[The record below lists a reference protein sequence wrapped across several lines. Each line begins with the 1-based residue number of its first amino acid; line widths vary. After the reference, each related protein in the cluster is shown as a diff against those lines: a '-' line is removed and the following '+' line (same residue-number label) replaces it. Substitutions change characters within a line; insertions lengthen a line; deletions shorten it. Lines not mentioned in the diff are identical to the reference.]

1 MLWKMLLAFL
11 MALAIVGG
19 LILIQPATYSVT
31 RSATIAAPASVLF
44 SQVNDFHNWPAW
56 SPWENI
62 DSAMKRTYEG
72 PASGVGSA
80 YMWSGNDKAGAG
92 KMIIRGSDL
101 NERIGIQLAFTRP
114 YASTSVIAFALK
126 PEGAGTPE
134 GSATKVT
141 WTMTGD
147 NNFALKAISLFYGM
161 DKVVGPDFERGLAQL
176 KSLAETRSR

>member
-19 LILIQPATYSVT
+19 LILIQPGTYSVT

-44 SQVNDFHNWPAW
+44 SQVNDFHNWPGW

-62 DSAMKRTYEG
+62 DPAMKRAYEG

-92 KMIIRGSDL
+92 KMIIRGSDP
-101 NERIGIQLAFTRP
+101 NERIGIQLAFTKP

-126 PEGAGTPE
+126 PEGAG
-134 GSATKVT
+134 TKVT

-176 KSLAETRSR
+176 KTLAETRSR